1 MQNVWKLCSPWEPG
15 LPEKHSWLSQ
25 NPKMY
30 RVPDIKH
37 KQRAEGIAF
46 NTRVWEKQNS
56 AQWGKQPGLDAIAA
70 ITRGAT
76 LAL

>member
-1 MQNVWKLCSPWEPG
+1 
-15 LPEKHSWLSQ
+15 
-25 NPKMY
+25 MY